1 MTAAVF
7 YPSAGDVVWS
17 GNPSKGLSEADVSA
31 LIGLYRDEA
40 RAAWRA
46 QDYYAYAHAAE
57 LHGQIFTANFEAQKW
72 ARAAAYSN
80 TDRKAA

>member
-1 MTAAVF
+1 MVAPTF
-7 YPSAGDVVWS
+7 YPSGGDVVWS
-17 GNPSKGLSEADVSA
+17 GNPSKGLSEDDVKA

-46 QDYYAYAHAAE
+46 QDHDAYAHAAE

-80 TDRKAA
+80 TDRRAA

>member
-17 GNPSKGLSEADVSA
+17 GNPNKGLSEADVSA

-40 RAAWRA
+40 KAAWRA
-46 QDYYAYAHAAE
+46 GDFTTYTHAAE